1 MILSGSLREK
11 LLSEIRLA
19 ASRSSGPGG
28 QNINKV
34 STKMEL
40 RFHVISSQFLN
51 TQQKNRIQK
60 VLKNRISNTGELV
73 ITSQSERTQRGN
85 RQKVI
90 QRFFELME
98 KALTKPKKRKKTNP
112 TKSSILK
119 RLENKKI
126 LSQKK
131 QLRKPPEL

>member
-11 LLSEIRLA
+11 LLSELRLA